1 MVNGCKEF
9 CCFNCDK
16 VGYCVEKCL
25 DFEMCNVCFFFEYFM
40 VWCLFIFYSVNVQFC
55 VEGQGIVFFVVVV
68 QDWLQQVNMFVQ
80 CVKFGDDN
88 RKLIM

>member
-40 VWCLFIFYSVNVQFC
+40 VWCLFIFYSVNV
-55 VEGQGIVFFVVVV
+55 
-68 QDWLQQVNMFVQ
+68 
-80 CVKFGDDN
+80 
-88 RKLIM
+88 